1 MKLKIPTPIFIVI
14 ILFAN
19 FLHAKDIFAPV
30 IQVNEMIITQYEIDQ
45 RSLFFELLK
54 FPGNH
59 KKEAEKSLIDD
70 RLKLKAAKKFNIEVN
85 PADLNFEMEL
95 FAKRANL
102 TVEQFAN
109 RLKKS
114 GVDRVTWE
122 NYMQIPIL
130 WFETVNRKFAS

>member
-1 MKLKIPTPIFIVI
+1 MKLKTPTSILIVI
-14 ILFAN
+14 VLFSN
-19 FLHAKDIFAPV
+19 FLYAKDSFAPA
-30 IQVNEMIITQYEIDQ
+30 IQIDEMIITQYEIKQ

-59 KKEAEKSLIDD
+59 KKEAENSLIDD
-70 RLKLKAAKKFNIEVN
+70 RLKLKAAEKFNIEAN
-85 PADLNFEMEL
+85 PTALRLEMEL

-102 TVEQFAN
+102 TVEQFAK

-114 GVDRVTWE
+114 GVDRATWE
-122 NYMQIPIL
+122 NYMLIPIL